1 MPYHDFENDYP
12 LTIGELANICTDLLV
27 SDKTAISISD
37 NTTISNA
44 TPSWT
49 YQPYSWTVTIG
60 DKKESEDV
68 KSYTF
73 PTPSCE
79 AKIEYEGEP
88 EEFTPVS
95 ILYNGPVTVVKWA
108 DGTTTRVRCS
118 EVEQFSR
125 YGGFAAALCKKVF
138 GSTSR
143 VQSIID
149 GADVMLKELQAAE
162 EKEKERQERQEAER
176 RRQAKKLRRA
186 VRRERKRR
194 EFQRQVDEA
203 LKDEG
208 RAALD

>member
-1 MPYHDFENDYP
+1 MPYHDFENNYP
-12 LTIGELANICTDLLV
+12 LTVGELTNQTCTDLFV
-27 SDKTAISISD
+27 SDKTDSD
-37 NTTISNA
+37 NNPISNI
-44 TPSWT
+44 TSSWE
-49 YQPYSWTVTIG
+49 YQPYSWTIVLG
-60 DKKESEDV
+60 DQKKNEDV

-73 PTPSCE
+73 SHPSCE
-79 AKIEYEGEP
+79 AKIEYAGEP
-88 EEFTPVS
+88 KEFIPVS
-95 ILYNGPVTVVKWA
+95 ILYNDPVTVVKWA
-108 DGTTTRVRCS
+108 DGTTTRVRCG
-118 EVEQFSR
+118 EGEQFSR

-149 GADVMLKELQAAE
+149 GADVTLKELQAAE
-162 EKEKERQERQEAER
+162 EKERERQERQEAER

-194 EFQRQVDEA
+194 EFQRQVEAA